1 MPIKP
6 KSLNTSSP
14 NKTKVHRNNKMKQL
28 AALKFGNPAAYAAVK
43 AAMNGELVGGGGGG
57 YGRDG
62 GTRMGA
68 RGVTKGTAGGEMLV
82 AAAAVLC
89 VVVG

>member
-1 MPIKP
+1 M
-6 KSLNTSSP
+6 
-14 NKTKVHRNNKMKQL
+14 
-28 AALKFGNPAAYAAVK
+28 AYVADGGGGGVRPRD
-43 AAMNGELVGGGGGG
+43 GLVGGGGG

-68 RGVTKGTAGGEMLV
+68 RGVTKGAAGGEVVL
-82 AAAAVLC
+82 VLC

>member
-1 MPIKP
+1 MRP
-6 KSLNTSSP
+6 
-14 NKTKVHRNNKMKQL
+14 RD
-28 AALKFGNPAAYAAVK
+28 G
-43 AAMNGELVGGGGGG
+43 LVGGGGGG

-68 RGVTKGTAGGEMLV
+68 RGVTKGADGGEMLI